1 MTYLRDILINSWLVL
16 GEMSPYL
23 LLGFAVAGILSV
35 LVTKAWVERHL
46 GGGGFGPVVKA
57 TLFGIPLPLCSCGVI
72 PVGASLRQHGAS
84 RGATSA
90 FLLATPQTGVD
101 SILATYGLLG
111 PVLAVVRPVV
121 ALVTGIFGG
130 GMIDALTKGREDQA
144 VNSTSGTGVPPVV
157 QPEAEMGCDSA
168 RRADNGRDAR
178 PTMEL
183 DGCGTGTDELPRGW
197 VAKVK
202 AAMAYALVT
211 LPRDIAGP
219 LLIGVLIAGVLTAVI
234 EPDAL
239 APYIGGPIGLLV
251 MLVIGIPM
259 YVCATGS
266 IPIALAFIHVGASPG
281 AALVFLIAGPATNA
295 ATIAVTWKML
305 GRRTGVLYL
314 ASAAVAA
321 LAAGFGLDVLAGYVD
336 LGIPLMAD
344 HAHGVAGPGWMIH
357 VWAALLLGLLAWAYL
372 SGRFG
377 GGHDPKKHSAER
389 PGGTDSGDSRD
400 EVGTMRFTIEGLRC
414 SHCVA
419 ASERALRESPG
430 VTEASVDLNSG
441 QAVVRG
447 RGLDPVAM
455 KRSVDALGYRLV
467 IGDDSPL
474 AVTPA

>member
-1 MTYLRDILINSWLVL
+1 MTYLRDILFNSWLVL

-35 LVTKAWVERHL
+35 IVTKAWVERHL
-46 GGGGFGPVVKA
+46 GGGGVVPVVKA

-90 FLLATPQTGVD
+90 FLLATPQTGID
-101 SILATYGLLG
+101 SILATYALLG
-111 PVLAVVRPVV
+111 PVLAIVRPVV
-121 ALVTGIFGG
+121 ALITGIMGG
-130 GMIDALTKGREDQA
+130 GLINAFVREEAKTRHAAADCETKQHDLLRCCDAEAQQAATLHQESDCCATGNDERPHGFATKIK
-144 VNSTSGTGVPPVV
+144 
-157 QPEAEMGCDSA
+157 
-168 RRADNGRDAR
+168 
-178 PTMEL
+178 
-183 DGCGTGTDELPRGW
+183 
-197 VAKVK
+197 VATI
-202 AAMAYALVT
+202 YALVT
-211 LPRDIAGP
+211 LPRDIAGS

-305 GRRTGVLYL
+305 GRRTGLLYL
-314 ASAAVAA
+314 VSAAVAA
-321 LAAGFGLDVLAGYVD
+321 LAAGLALDAVAGYVN
-336 LGIPLMAD
+336 LGIPLTAE
-344 HAHGVAGPGWMIH
+344 HAHGLVGPGWMTH

-377 GGHDPKKHSAER
+377 GGH
-389 PGGTDSGDSRD
+389 GTHTDAKPID
-400 EVGTMRFTIEGLRC
+400 
-414 SHCVA
+414 A
-419 ASERALRESPG
+419 ASISA
-430 VTEASVDLNSG
+430 
-441 QAVVRG
+441 
-447 RGLDPVAM
+447 
-455 KRSVDALGYRLV
+455 
-467 IGDDSPL
+467 
-474 AVTPA
+474 